1 MKIQEL
7 RKLNKEELQKSLAD
21 NRKKAQEL
29 RVVLATEKV
38 KNIKEIKEIKKDIA
52 KILTILNTK

>member
-7 RKLNKEELQKSLAD
+7 RKLKKEELHKNLDD

-29 RVVLATEKV
+29 RMSLVTSKV
-38 KNIKEIKEIKKDIA
+38 KNIKELREIKKDIA

>member
-7 RKLNKEELQKSLAD
+7 KKLNREELMKTLD
-21 NRKKAQEL
+21 ENRKKAQEL
-29 RVVLATEKV
+29 RMSLATSKV
-38 KNIKEIKEIKKDIA
+38 KNIKEVRGIKKEIA

>member
-7 RKLNKEELQKSLAD
+7 RKLKKEELLKNLDES
-21 NRKKAQEL
+21 RKKAQEL
-29 RVVLATEKV
+29 RMSLATSKV
-38 KNIKEIKEIKKDIA
+38 KNVKELGKIKKDIA

>member
-7 RKLNKEELQKSLAD
+7 RKLKKEELLKNLDES
-21 NRKKAQEL
+21 RKKAQEL
-29 RVVLATEKV
+29 RMSLATSKV
-38 KNIKEIKEIKKDIA
+38 KNIKELREIEKDIA

>member
-7 RKLNKEELQKSLAD
+7 KKLNREELMKTLDES
-21 NRKKAQEL
+21 RKKAQEL
-29 RVVLATEKV
+29 RMSLATSKV
-38 KNIKEIKEIKKDIA
+38 KNIKEVRGIKKEIA

>member
-7 RKLNKEELQKSLAD
+7 KKLNREELMKTLDES
-21 NRKKAQEL
+21 RKKTQEL
-29 RVVLATEKV
+29 RMSLATSKV
-38 KNIKEIKEIKKDIA
+38 KNIKEVRGIKKEIA

>member
-7 RKLNKEELQKSLAD
+7 GKLKKEELLKNLDES
-21 NRKKAQEL
+21 RKKAQEL
-29 RVVLATEKV
+29 RMSLATSKV
-38 KNIKEIKEIKKDIA
+38 KNIKELREIEKDIA

>member
-7 RKLNKEELQKSLAD
+7 IKLNKEDLLKNLEDS
-21 NRKKAQEL
+21 RKKAQEM
-29 RVVLATEKV
+29 RMTLATEKV
-38 KNIKEIKEIKKDIA
+38 KNIKELREIKKDIA

>member
-7 RKLNKEELQKSLAD
+7 KKLNREELMKSLD
-21 NRKKAQEL
+21 ENRKKAQEL
-29 RVVLATEKV
+29 RMSLATSKV
-38 KNIKEIKEIKKDIA
+38 KNIKEVKETRKEIA